1 MPFLSSLAAAAGYGR
16 LQIPVSS
23 GPSPVTSGNATTTMN
38 TTGGTVLSGITGVDD
53 GFAYIPTDATFPF
66 FFFGTDYGS
75 GTANGIYWNTNNVIG
90 FGTGTNTIQWTATTG
105 RGILCGNFDRRCDT
119 NALYFPLVTS
129 GDYRILRMQMNFRNV
144 YNAGAA
150 NEGRMEVRMIRNT
163 VSGLQYIEFRI
174 FKGSGGANG
183 GAITTAGYGVSNNN
197 WNITNGTT
205 FQNTHG
211 TTFLSTFPADNTSH
225 VLSSDA
231 LGNTWTFTNTAYVN
245 V

>member
-1 MPFLSSLAAAAGYGR
+1 MPFLTSLASNVGYGR
-16 LQIPVSS
+16 IPVVVASD
-23 GPSPVTSGNATTTMN
+23 SPIVSGNATTTMN
-38 TTGGTVLSGITGVDD
+38 TTDGTVLSGITGVDD

-66 FFFGTDYGS
+66 NFFGTNYGS
-75 GTANGIYWNTNNVIG
+75 GAAAGIYWNTNNVLG
-90 FGTGTNTIQWTATTG
+90 FGTGTNTIQWGATVG

-119 NALYFPLVTS
+119 NALYFPLTTV
-129 GDYRILRMQMNFRNV
+129 GNYRILRMQMNFRNL
-144 YNAGAA
+144 YNGGSG
-150 NEGRMEVRMIRNT
+150 NEGRMEVRMLRHT

-183 GAITTAGYGVSNNN
+183 GAITTAGYGASNNN
-197 WNITNGTT
+197 WNITDATS
-205 FQNTHG
+205 FKNTQG

>member
-1 MPFLSSLAAAAGYGR
+1 
-16 LQIPVSS
+16 
-23 GPSPVTSGNATTTMN
+23 
-38 TTGGTVLSGITGVDD
+38 
-53 GFAYIPTDATFPF
+53 
-66 FFFGTDYGS
+66 
-75 GTANGIYWNTNNVIG
+75 
-90 FGTGTNTIQWTATTG
+90 
-105 RGILCGNFDRRCDT
+105 
-119 NALYFPLVTS
+119 
-129 GDYRILRMQMNFRNV
+129 MQMNFRNV
-144 YNAGAA
+144 YNAGSA

-163 VSGLQYIEFRI
+163 VTGLQYIEFRI

-183 GAITTAGYGVSNNN
+183 GAISSAGYGVSNNN